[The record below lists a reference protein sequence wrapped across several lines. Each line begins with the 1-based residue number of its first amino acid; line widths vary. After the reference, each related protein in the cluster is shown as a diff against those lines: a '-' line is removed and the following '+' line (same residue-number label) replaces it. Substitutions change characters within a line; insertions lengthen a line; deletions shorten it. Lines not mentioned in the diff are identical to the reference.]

1 MVNVIWSSAW
11 EKCLFFFNLSL
22 VNEFSLEMCERSPS
36 PWAETLQCALALCS
50 TWCFLEV
57 RALRAACTG
66 CVTRRQ
72 CSEGTAKLGNSCQEV
87 TKFCACTIFAFFPHL
102 SSVTRGAHH
111 ALMVI
116 LGCQNKSYFVFQMPR
131 AAEVAMPRVLW
142 EQCAQDAAAFLQQ
155 AAGQHCGIWG
165 EAGEEA
171 AAAAAAPGAQ
181 CAAPGG
187 EAAAGPGEAWQAA
200 LCAGTTGRGSVWC
213 PGRRAGCPQSSIRRS
228 HIMVKKLWVFSD
240 RSLPRLLAR

>member
-1 MVNVIWSSAW
+1 MFV
-11 EKCLFFFNLSL
+11 FFFNLSL

-102 SSVTRGAHH
+102 SSVTRGAHD

-116 LGCQNKSYFVFQMPR
+116 LGCQNKKLLCFPN
-131 AAEVAMPRVLW
+131 
-142 EQCAQDAAAFLQQ
+142 AQSCRS
-155 AAGQHCGIWG
+155 G
-165 EAGEEA
+165 
-171 AAAAAAPGAQ
+171 GAQ
-181 CAAPGG
+181 STMRTMCIRCSCLSPTSC
-187 EAAAGPGEAWQAA
+187 WAA
-200 LCAGTTGRGSVWC
+200 LWHLRRSRRRGSSSC
-213 PGRRAGCPQSSIRRS
+213 GGSRSSMRGAGRRSCSWTRRGWTGCSMCRYYRQRFS
-228 HIMVKKLWVFSD
+228 MVSWEES
-240 RSLPRLLAR
+240 RLPSELYQKVAHHG